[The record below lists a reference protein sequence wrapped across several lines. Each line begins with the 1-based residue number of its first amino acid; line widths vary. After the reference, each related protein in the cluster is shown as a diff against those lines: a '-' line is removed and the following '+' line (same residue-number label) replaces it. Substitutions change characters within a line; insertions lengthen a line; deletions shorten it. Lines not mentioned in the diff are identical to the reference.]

1 MHHRISFEYNLITL
15 FLLLFT
21 AFTYPSIS
29 GQEKKANKNNSE
41 VKALPPMYY
50 EMKIELLNH
59 NSAIK
64 LDYNADVQKYIDLY
78 LTQRKEKI
86 AEFLELSQYYFPIF
100 DRYLDKYQLPF
111 ELKYL
116 AILESNLDPAARSS
130 SGALGLWQLLAD
142 ASKLLGLE
150 VSSYVDQRCDV
161 YASTD
166 AACRYL
172 KYLYSVFNDWQL
184 ALAAYNGGPGEIKKA
199 IERSGGKTTFWEIQ
213 PYLPEQTKWYVPA
226 FIAIVY
232 LYNQAA
238 DHGIYAAKTG
248 FGSISTDTLQ
258 IMQALEFDKLSEK
271 IGMSIDSI
279 RKYNPCYRRDYIPMR
294 EKGLTLVLPSDK
306 VLAFLKRENQIYSQT
321 NDTLDMFQKM
331 EASSNT
337 QGMVKTFYEVKKG
350 DFLHKIALAN
360 GCTADNIMIWNKLKS
375 QNLKVGQQLIIW
387 KKDNTKNKKDNYFE
401 YTVKKGDTIWG
412 IAQRYKCDSINDIML
427 INNLH
432 SEQSLIPGSI
442 IRIRIR

>member
-1 MHHRISFEYNLITL
+1 M
-15 FLLLFT
+15 LFT

>member
-1 MHHRISFEYNLITL
+1 MYHRISFENKLLT
-15 FLLLFT
+15 LLLLIFAA
-21 AFTYPSIS
+21 AFSPSLY
-29 GQEKKANKNNSE
+29 GQGQQTQINNSE
-41 VKALPPMYY
+41 ANALPPMYY
-50 EMKIELLNH
+50 EMKIELLNR

-78 LTQRKEKI
+78 LTQRRGKM

-116 AILESNLDPAARSS
+116 AIVESNLDPTARSS
-130 SGALGLWQLLAD
+130 SGALGMWQLLTD

-226 FIAIVY
+226 YIAIVY

-248 FGSISTDTLQ
+248 FGSTATDTLQ
-258 IMQALEFDKLSEK
+258 VMQAMEFDKLSEK

-279 RKYNPCYRRDYIPMR
+279 RKYNPCYRRDYIPSR
-294 EKGLTLVLPSDK
+294 DKGLTLVLPSDK
-306 VLAFLKRENQIYSQT
+306 VISFLKRENQIYSQT

-337 QGMVKTFYEVKKG
+337 DGMVKTFYEVKKG
-350 DFLHKIALAN
+350 DFLHKIAIAN
-360 GCTADNIMIWNKLKS
+360 GCTADNIKIWNKLES
-375 QNLKVGQQLIIW
+375 QNLQIGQRLIIW
-387 KKDNTKNKKDNYFE
+387 KKDNAGDKKDSYFE

-427 INNLH
+427 INNLQN
-432 SEQSLIPGSI
+432 EQSLKPGSR